1 MLSSARVLRM
11 SGRDAW
17 LSLTPE
23 PERELPPTVATLRAG
38 GPVTAE
44 AVERERARVERLVVR
59 ARRHAWLAYMGT
71 VVALIERAGA
81 SRDPR
86 LVQARELARQVVHNH
101 HQLLLG
107 LPGGAADRTA
117 EQRSALEA
125 MARASQ
131 SSKGGQ

>member
-23 PERELPPTVATLRAG
+23 PERELPATVATLRAG
-38 GPVTAE
+38 GPVTAGE
-44 AVERERARVERLVVR
+44 VERERARVERLVVR
-59 ARRHAWLAYMGT
+59 ARRRAWFAYMGT
-71 VVALIERAGA
+71 VVALIEGSGGSA
-81 SRDPR
+81 DPR
-86 LVQARELARQVVHNH
+86 VVRARELARQVVHNH

-107 LPGGAADRTA
+107 LPGPAADRTA

-125 MARASQ
+125 LAPANQ
-131 SSKGGQ
+131 SSNGGQ